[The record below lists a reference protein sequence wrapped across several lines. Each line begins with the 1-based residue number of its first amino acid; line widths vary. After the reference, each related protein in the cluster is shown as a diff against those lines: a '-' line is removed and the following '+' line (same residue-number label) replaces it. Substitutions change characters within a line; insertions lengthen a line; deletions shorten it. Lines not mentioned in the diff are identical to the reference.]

1 MGACLWDCDFS
12 SICSDHAVKE
22 YLSGLSLTTH
32 KQCHLWRIYTCMKIT
47 FFPLRFYFPVILL
60 LHYFSGWISLVRH
73 FLSCAATLRLM
84 AGQKWISNKVAFFLS
99 PCIEWL
105 RRTTKALHMNLWDF
119 ILHSIHVIVELK
131 IFLVKIKQF
140 AVDSE
145 FFSLSVWSNGLISI
159 EFVKMSQST
168 QWLLLNFWEWLCR
181 NYYYYDGA
189 TFIFN
194 WVSLENRVHM
204 ETSMGRICAG
214 IVRVE
219 SKYLVNWLFVE

>member
-1 MGACLWDCDFS
+1 MVCRWQHTNNAIYGAYTHVWKSLFS
-12 SICSDHAVKE
+12 SPILFSSHFIIALFFRLNFSRSPFFVVCSYFKVNGGTKMNFKW
-22 YLSGLSLTTH
+22 S
-32 KQCHLWRIYTCMKIT
+32 CV
-47 FFPLRFYFPVILL
+47 FF
-60 LHYFSGWISLVRH
+60 
-73 FLSCAATLRLM
+73 
-84 AGQKWISNKVAFFLS
+84 S

-105 RRTTKALHMNLWDF
+105 RCTTKALHMNLWDF

-189 TFIFN
+189 TFILIGYRLKIAYTWKFR
-194 WVSLENRVHM
+194 WEKFALVLFGLNRNIW
-204 ETSMGRICAG
+204 SIDCLLN
-214 IVRVE
+214 
-219 SKYLVNWLFVE
+219 SKQIE